1 MRKFWIRN
9 LIGGTVFFIVF
20 FVMIFTIVMRVENL
34 DVDYIYFQIIYVLIS
49 IAVLQ
54 FIFCLVVSMVKL
66 KKQSY
71 KTILILLYFL
81 SIIFIEISTS
91 LALMGGFLGDT

>member
-1 MRKFWIRN
+1 M
-9 LIGGTVFFIVF
+9 
-20 FVMIFTIVMRVENL
+20 VEHCKK
-34 DVDYIYFQIIYVLIS
+34 VL
-49 IAVLQ
+49 
-54 FIFCLVVSMVKL
+54 IFCLVVSMVKL